1 MCIMVER
8 GLKEPS
14 RKRLV
19 TLACAGLVLLA
30 WEKTHLQHIL
40 SAVATKML
48 RFVQWRMGAP
58 WAKTRTSR
66 FAALAA

>member
-1 MCIMVER
+1 
-8 GLKEPS
+8 LKDPS
-14 RKRLV
+14 RKQPVTQACGGLGILV
-19 TLACAGLVLLA
+19 

-40 SAVATKML
+40 SAVATNIL